1 MSGLILDIPTR
12 WVAGTTTKEKATNA
26 ARLHDHFAKWYGVL
40 EDADPPGISY
50 PEPTAPADALRRTL
64 EAAYHQAMHGKGRAR
79 HGGGKPF
86 EEQPIFTI
94 AELLDG
100 SIDGHLFQVIKKAQE
115 ASRMVKAG
123 QHEAARREL
132 MGVIIY
138 AAAAHMIL
146 EKRDA

>member
-1 MSGLILDIPTR
+1 MTEFTIT
-12 WVAGTTTKEKATNA
+12 
-26 ARLHDHFAKWYGVL
+26 Y
-40 EDADPPGISY
+40 ADPPDISY

-100 SIDGHLFQVIKKAQE
+100 SIDGHAYQVIKKVQE
-115 ASRMVKAG
+115 AARMAKVG
-123 QHEAARREL
+123 HRDAARREL
-132 MGVIIY
+132 MGAIVY
-138 AAAAHMIL
+138 AAAADMIL
-146 EKRDA
+146 GKRDA